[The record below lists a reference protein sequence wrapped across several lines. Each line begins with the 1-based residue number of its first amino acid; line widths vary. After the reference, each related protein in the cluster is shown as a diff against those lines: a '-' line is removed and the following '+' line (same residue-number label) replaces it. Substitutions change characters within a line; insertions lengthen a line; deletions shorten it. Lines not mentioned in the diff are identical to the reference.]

1 MEDILIIELYNQRN
15 EQAIEESSRKYQRY
29 CQAIA
34 FRILQNHEDAEECV
48 IDTWMR
54 AWNHIPPDQP
64 QSLAAYFGTI
74 VRRISLDFLKK
85 RRTKMRGGKEVDL
98 VFQELEHI
106 LTESKSPDASVEEN
120 ELSEI
125 INRFLATLSER
136 DRNILLCRYYLVY
149 PVKEIAKHYH
159 MPANSVTKTLS
170 RTLTKLKEF
179 LEKENYL

>member
-1 MEDILIIELYNQRN
+1 MEDTSIIELYHQRS
-15 EQAIEESSRKYQRY
+15 EKAIEESSRKYHAY

-48 IDTWMR
+48 LDTWMN

-64 QSLAAYFGTI
+64 KSLAAYFGTI
-74 VRRISLDFLKK
+74 TRRLSLKYLEKK
-85 RRTKMRGGKEVDL
+85 TAKTRGGKEVDL
-98 VFQELEHI
+98 VFQELENI
-106 LTESKSPDASVEEN
+106 FSDRKSPDKAVEEN

-149 PVKEIAKHYH
+149 PVKEIARHYA
-159 MPANSVTKTLS
+159 MRSQAVTMTLT
-170 RTLTKLKEF
+170 RTLAKLKTF